1 MTFPWL
7 SMTLTFAIFHDFPGL
22 ENDLPKFHDFL
33 WPGGTLYRWRLEGPK
48 LLPCATVSPTWIG
61 TLESLNKGVDDVKF
75 QRVDVYDSST
85 CTSSAICSDD
95 VTFVQAL
102 YIRTRVP
109 SSVFTDRVCPLCQI
123 FLAEIAFG
131 SDLQV
136 GQRIIRVTKW
146 NNKHFQQKYF
156 PLLCGA
162 PCKLCTPSAAADAA
176 RP

>member
-1 MTFPWL
+1 MD
-7 SMTLTFAIFHDFPGL
+7 FHL
-22 ENDLPKFHDFL
+22 LVMEKSWKINVEK
-33 WPGGTLYRWRLEGPK
+33 EGA
-48 LLPCATVSPTWIG
+48 PC
-61 TLESLNKGVDDVKF
+61 L
-75 QRVDVYDSST
+75 YDSST